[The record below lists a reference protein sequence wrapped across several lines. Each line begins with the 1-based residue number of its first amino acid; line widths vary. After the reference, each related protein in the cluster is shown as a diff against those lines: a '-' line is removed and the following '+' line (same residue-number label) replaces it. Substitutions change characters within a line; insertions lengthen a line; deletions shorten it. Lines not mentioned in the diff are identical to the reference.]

1 MNKKNFGLLLD
12 LFDGRKDLNNKLIKT
27 CLEPKITFK
36 DDPLR
41 MLRAIR
47 FASQLSFDIES
58 KTFKG
63 ITENKERIKI
73 LSYSRISDE
82 LNKIIMSEK
91 PSYGFK
97 LLLTSGLLKII
108 LRF

>member
-1 MNKKNFGLLLD
+1 MAVESLEYLTIKSVKKCMHPVDNT
-12 LFDGRKDLNNKLIKT
+12 KLASY
-27 CLEPKITFK
+27 KITFK

-63 ITENKERIKI
+63 IAEAIAKQWQ
-73 LSYSRISDE
+73 
-82 LNKIIMSEK
+82 
-91 PSYGFK
+91 
-97 LLLTSGLLKII
+97 
-108 LRF
+108 

>member
-27 CLEPKITFK
+27 CIEPKKTFK

-58 KTFKG
+58 KTFQ
-63 ITENKERIKI
+63 E
-73 LSYSRISDE
+73 
-82 LNKIIMSEK
+82 
-91 PSYGFK
+91 
-97 LLLTSGLLKII
+97 LLKIKKELKYYHI
-108 LRF
+108 VGF